1 MASFLALVLE
11 KFTIE
16 IIPKLP
22 IFIRTPIYVN
32 ILKLRK
38 VRDRIR
44 FDVTKKNPTFQD
56 RLDYAI
62 DSRAN
67 LNNSGERILSFND
80 EVLME
85 ELEDSPVKIYK
96 FTPKNAE
103 TGKYG
108 VYFHGGGYFA
118 GSIKSV
124 SYTHLTLP
132 TRIRV

>member
-56 RLDYAI
+56 RLNYAI

-85 ELEDSPVKIYK
+85 ELEDLSLI
-96 FTPKNAE
+96 
-103 TGKYG
+103 
-108 VYFHGGGYFA
+108 H
-118 GSIKSV
+118 I
-124 SYTHLTLP
+124 
-132 TRIRV
+132 

>member
-56 RLDYAI
+56 RLNYAI

-80 EVLME
+80 EVLMLSLIHISE
-85 ELEDSPVKIYK
+85 
-96 FTPKNAE
+96 
-103 TGKYG
+103 
-108 VYFHGGGYFA
+108 
-118 GSIKSV
+118 
-124 SYTHLTLP
+124 P
-132 TRIRV
+132 TRPLYISYAVFCLKKK

>member
-44 FDVTKKNPTFQD
+44 FDITKKNPTFQD
-56 RLDYAI
+56 R
-62 DSRAN
+62 
-67 LNNSGERILSFND
+67 
-80 EVLME
+80 
-85 ELEDSPVKIYK
+85 
-96 FTPKNAE
+96 
-103 TGKYG
+103 
-108 VYFHGGGYFA
+108 
-118 GSIKSV
+118 
-124 SYTHLTLP
+124 
-132 TRIRV
+132 

>member
-22 IFIRTPIYVN
+22 LFIRTPLYVK

-44 FDVTKKNPTFQD
+44 LDVTKKNPTFQD
-56 RLDYAI
+56 RLNYAI

-108 VYFHGGGYFA
+108 VCLL
-118 GSIKSV
+118 
-124 SYTHLTLP
+124 YTSP
-132 TRIRV
+132 SPRDRTRSRMPSSA